1 MSEQPPRGSS
11 QVPFASGPEQ
21 RTVHP
26 DPEAPPLGTRRD
38 AGVLGEPIPPLIEP
52 EDSEERIRLRT
63 GEGLDRAADAARRL
77 GHRARQQGGIA
88 GRAEPIAYRV
98 GDSLQSAATYVRGHD
113 LVDMRDDV
121 ETNVRRSPIKALAF
135 AALGGF
141 LLGRLF
147 R

>member
-11 QVPFASGPEQ
+11 QVPFSTGPEQ
-21 RTVHP
+21 RSVHP
-26 DPEAPPLGTRRD
+26 DPEAPPIGAPRD
-38 AGVLGEPIPPLIEP
+38 PAFHAEPVPPYVSP
-52 EDSEERIRLRT
+52 VDSEERIRLRT
-63 GEGLDRAADAARRL
+63 GEGLDRAADVARRL
-77 GHRARQQGGIA
+77 GHRAREQGGLA
-88 GRAEPIAYRV
+88 GHAEPIAYRV

-141 LLGRLF
+141 LLGRML

>member
-21 RTVHP
+21 RSVHP
-26 DPEAPPLGTRRD
+26 DPEAPPIGARPV
-38 AGVLGEPIPPLIEP
+38 AESYAEPVPPYVPPIEA
-52 EDSEERIRLRT
+52 EERIRART
-63 GEGLDRAADAARRL
+63 GEGLDMAADAARRL
-77 GHRARQQGGIA
+77 GHRAREQGGLA

-141 LLGRLF
+141 LLGRMI